1 MQFQIYSQQ
10 ISRDIS
16 VFSYVETT
24 FQRDGFYETAY
35 SVSYTKLYF
44 LISFISL
51 PVSPYYKNTRIS
63 VFKFY
68 FNIILKL
75 MFIDNLEFVARNW
88 P

>member
-1 MQFQIYSQQ
+1 M
-10 ISRDIS
+10 
-16 VFSYVETT
+16 FSYVDATL
-24 FQRDGFYETAY
+24 QRDGFYETAY
-35 SVSYTKLYF
+35 SVLGTKLYF
-44 LISFISL
+44 LIFFVSL
-51 PVSPYYKNTRIS
+51 LISPYYKNTRIS